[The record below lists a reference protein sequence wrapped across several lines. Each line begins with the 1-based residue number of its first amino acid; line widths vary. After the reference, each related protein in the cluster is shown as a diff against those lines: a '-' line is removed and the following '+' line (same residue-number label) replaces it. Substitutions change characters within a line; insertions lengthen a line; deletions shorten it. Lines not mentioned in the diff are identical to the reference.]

1 MSALPDID
9 KIDDILEMAST
20 MTTLKIPSKGLKTL
34 DEMKEKVKEALQ
46 SSEKKSSWTAKEAFS
61 VLTEAKKEDKRKR
74 ATLLNFYERTDVCL
88 QSMDRKVHA
97 LLEQNIGN
105 LKEKIA
111 SHKQNLLRKEYIVL
125 VAGETS
131 SGKSTLLNL
140 ILGEQL
146 LPYSVLSTTST
157 ICELRYGDT
166 PKLVAHFKNKELGD
180 TTKTVVLD
188 EPSEASE
195 QSYLQQISEFVHLKT
210 NREKGSD
217 YEKIELFWPHNL
229 LKENIVIVD
238 SPGIGESTIMDD
250 IVKGYLPEVFAFIYV
265 IKSDNAGGIQRD
277 RVEKLIEHARQVSLD
292 KQRESSSNCALFV
305 CNKWDQVPPE
315 ETDEVKNYVV
325 TKLTQCWPSLD
336 PKSQIIYM
344 SAREAIEAQK
354 LGIVTKEFAK
364 LMKSI
369 KSMVLKSIEARLE
382 IQWRWLDYLLARMA
396 LHTKAFI
403 RNSSKDRENMI
414 DRMMFITDRLQ
425 GIERQQGTVSKEL
438 QSYLEKKTDHA
449 VTTLSRYLK
458 SPEVMQQFSSWTLDD
473 VPKAEESWEL
483 TQNYIQKALMRRL
496 RETIEEWEEKNQVFS
511 DARASL
517 IQYFQERF
525 SYVEG
530 QLRTL
535 EESVLAGD
543 AVSSAGGPLALDD
556 FSVAEKV
563 IIGVTSP
570 IWVPVGLV
578 VLVVSVP
585 VIGAM
590 AVKEKLENWN
600 KTRQYNKDKCAFMA
614 KASREYLKET
624 AEGQHLKSFVME
636 QLKEAQVC
644 LKQVLDR
651 IPQLIEADK
660 MLCRQLRDDNRS
672 KKEVEDFYKP
682 LQEMS
687 VLIRDEMALF
697 GIKEVRKMDIS
708 CDDLEWKDD
717 ALLGGGAF
725 AAVYRGKLK
734 IRGDDK
740 PVDVAVKVWNDE
752 LEVTVGDFLS
762 ETELLRKLDY
772 PFIVK
777 FYGAAL
783 HKEGE
788 QLKAILVME
797 LCKENLMRH
806 IFRHKSNIPGKS
818 SAATAARDVIGWAK
832 DIADALEYIHRQGI
846 VHRDLKLENI
856 LLSQENIVKVA
867 DVGVSKEAKA
877 ITGTLAG
884 TPVYLAPEV
893 INSCLYD
900 YKADIYSLGIML
912 WEMWYGKRALL
923 DVGGNVHEFFEK
935 VVGGARPTH
944 VEGSKEPP
952 AGLQDLMQ
960 RCWDEKPDNRPD
972 AKDCHE
978 RLTQL
983 YQEVGAPS
991 S

>member
-1 MSALPDID
+1 MSALLDID
-9 KIDDILEMAST
+9 KIDDIMEMANT
-20 MTTLKIPSKGLKTL
+20 MATLKIPSKGLKTL
-34 DEMKEKVKEALQ
+34 DQMKAKVKETLQ
-46 SSEKKSSWTAKEAFS
+46 SSKKKSSWTAKEAFS
-61 VLTEAKKEDKRKR
+61 VLTEAKKEDERKR
-74 ATLLNFYERTDVCL
+74 ATLLGFYERTDDCL
-88 QSMDRKVHA
+88 QSMDGKVHN

-111 SHKQNLLRKEYIVL
+111 SHKQNLLKKEYIVL

-157 ICELRYGDT
+157 ICELRYGDI
-166 PKLVAHFKNKELGD
+166 PKLVVHFKNKELGD

-195 QSYLQQISEFVHLKT
+195 QSYLQQISKFVHLKT
-210 NREKGSD
+210 DREKGSD

-250 IVKGYLPEVFAFIYV
+250 IVKEYLPEAFAFIYV
-265 IKSDNAGGIQRD
+265 INSENAGGIQRD
-277 RVEKLIEHARQVSLD
+277 RVEKLIEHARQISLD

-305 CNKWDQVPPE
+305 CNKWDQVPSKE
-315 ETDEVKNYVV
+315 SDEVKNYVV

-336 PKSQIIYM
+336 PESQIIYM
-344 SAREAIEAQK
+344 SAKEASEAQK
-354 LGIVTKEFAK
+354 LGVVTEEFAE
-364 LMKSI
+364 LMNGI
-369 KSMVLKSIEARLE
+369 KSMVLKSIEARLQ

-403 RNSSKDRENMI
+403 RNSSEDRKNVI
-414 DRMMFITDRLQ
+414 DRMKFITDRLQ
-425 GIERQQGTVSKEL
+425 SIERQQGTVSKEL
-438 QSYLEKKTDHA
+438 QSYLENKTDHA
-449 VTTLSRYLK
+449 VSTLSRYLK
-458 SPEVMQQFSSWTLDD
+458 SSEVIEQFSLWTLDD
-473 VPKAEESWEL
+473 VPNTEESWEL
-483 TQNYIQKALMRRL
+483 TKNYIQKALMRRL
-496 RETIEEWEEKNQVFS
+496 QEKIEEWEEKNHIFS

-530 QLRTL
+530 QLRML
-535 EESVLAGD
+535 EGSVLAGD
-543 AVSSAGGPLALDD
+543 AVGSGSDPLASDD

-585 VIGAM
+585 VVGAI

-600 KTRQYNKDKCAFMA
+600 KIRQYNKDKCAFMA
-614 KASREYLKET
+614 KASQEYLNEA
-624 AEGQHLKSFVME
+624 AEEQHLKSYVME
-636 QLKEAQVC
+636 QLKEAEVC
-644 LKQVLDR
+644 LKQVLER
-651 IPQLIEADK
+651 IPQLIEEDK
-660 MLCRQLRDDNRS
+660 MLCQQLRDENRS
-672 KKEVEDFYKP
+672 KKEVEDFYQP
-682 LQEMS
+682 LHERS
-687 VLIRDEMALF
+687 VKIRDEMALF
-697 GIKEVRKMDIS
+697 GIKEVRTMDIS
-708 CDDLEWKDD
+708 CDDLEWQDY
-717 ALLGGGAF
+717 APLGKGAF

-734 IRGDDK
+734 MRGKDK
-740 PVDVAVKVWNDE
+740 PVDVAVKVWNEE
-752 LEVTVGDFLS
+752 LNEDTASDILS
-762 ETELLRKLDY
+762 ESEILRKLNY

-777 FYGAAL
+777 FYGTAL

-788 QLKAILVME
+788 RLKAILVME
-797 LCKENLMRH
+797 LCKENLRH
-806 IFRHKSNIPGKS
+806 IFRHEDNIPGKS
-818 SAATAARDVIGWAK
+818 STATATRDVIGWAK
-832 DIADALEYIHRQGI
+832 DIANALEYIHRQGI

-877 ITGTLAG
+877 ITGTMVG
-884 TPVYLAPEV
+884 TPLYLAPEV
-893 INSCLYD
+893 IKSRLYD
-900 YKADIYSLGIML
+900 YKADIYSFGIML
-912 WEMWYGKRALL
+912 WEMWYGIRALL

-935 VVGGARPTH
+935 VGEGVRPKH
-944 VEGSKEPP
+944 VRGSKKPP
-952 AGLQDLMQ
+952 PCWHELMQ

-972 AKDCHE
+972 ASECYEKLAE
-978 RLTQL
+978 L
-983 YQEVGAPS
+983 YQEFGAPS

>member
-1 MSALPDID
+1 
-9 KIDDILEMAST
+9 
-20 MTTLKIPSKGLKTL
+20 
-34 DEMKEKVKEALQ
+34 
-46 SSEKKSSWTAKEAFS
+46 
-61 VLTEAKKEDKRKR
+61 
-74 ATLLNFYERTDVCL
+74 
-88 QSMDRKVHA
+88 
-97 LLEQNIGN
+97 
-105 LKEKIA
+105 
-111 SHKQNLLRKEYIVL
+111 
-125 VAGETS
+125 
-131 SGKSTLLNL
+131 
-140 ILGEQL
+140 
-146 LPYSVLSTTST
+146 
-157 ICELRYGDT
+157 
-166 PKLVAHFKNKELGD
+166 
-180 TTKTVVLD
+180 
-188 EPSEASE
+188 
-195 QSYLQQISEFVHLKT
+195 
-210 NREKGSD
+210 
-217 YEKIELFWPHNL
+217 
-229 LKENIVIVD
+229 
-238 SPGIGESTIMDD
+238 
-250 IVKGYLPEVFAFIYV
+250 
-265 IKSDNAGGIQRD
+265 
-277 RVEKLIEHARQVSLD
+277 
-292 KQRESSSNCALFV
+292 
-305 CNKWDQVPPE
+305 
-315 ETDEVKNYVV
+315 
-325 TKLTQCWPSLD
+325 
-336 PKSQIIYM
+336 
-344 SAREAIEAQK
+344 
-354 LGIVTKEFAK
+354 
-364 LMKSI
+364 
-369 KSMVLKSIEARLE
+369 
-382 IQWRWLDYLLARMA
+382 MA

-530 QLRTL
+530 QLRML
-535 EESVLAGD
+535 EGSVLAGD
-543 AVSSAGGPLALDD
+543 AVGSGSDPLASDD

-660 MLCRQLRDDNRS
+660 MLCQQLRDENRS

-740 PVDVAVKVWNDE
+740 SVDVAVKVWNDE
-752 LEVTVGDFLS
+752 LEVTVSNFLS
-762 ETELLRKLDY
+762 EAEILRLVLL
-772 PFIVK
+772 
-777 FYGAAL
+777 FYG
-783 HKEGE
+783 
-788 QLKAILVME
+788 
-797 LCKENLMRH
+797 
-806 IFRHKSNIPGKS
+806 S
-818 SAATAARDVIGWAK
+818 
-832 DIADALEYIHRQGI
+832 
-846 VHRDLKLENI
+846 
-856 LLSQENIVKVA
+856 
-867 DVGVSKEAKA
+867 
-877 ITGTLAG
+877 
-884 TPVYLAPEV
+884 
-893 INSCLYD
+893 
-900 YKADIYSLGIML
+900 
-912 WEMWYGKRALL
+912 
-923 DVGGNVHEFFEK
+923 
-935 VVGGARPTH
+935 
-944 VEGSKEPP
+944 
-952 AGLQDLMQ
+952 
-960 RCWDEKPDNRPD
+960 
-972 AKDCHE
+972 
-978 RLTQL
+978 
-983 YQEVGAPS
+983 
-991 S
+991 

>member
-1 MSALPDID
+1 
-9 KIDDILEMAST
+9 
-20 MTTLKIPSKGLKTL
+20 
-34 DEMKEKVKEALQ
+34 
-46 SSEKKSSWTAKEAFS
+46 
-61 VLTEAKKEDKRKR
+61 
-74 ATLLNFYERTDVCL
+74 
-88 QSMDRKVHA
+88 
-97 LLEQNIGN
+97 
-105 LKEKIA
+105 
-111 SHKQNLLRKEYIVL
+111 
-125 VAGETS
+125 
-131 SGKSTLLNL
+131 
-140 ILGEQL
+140 
-146 LPYSVLSTTST
+146 
-157 ICELRYGDT
+157 
-166 PKLVAHFKNKELGD
+166 
-180 TTKTVVLD
+180 
-188 EPSEASE
+188 
-195 QSYLQQISEFVHLKT
+195 
-210 NREKGSD
+210 
-217 YEKIELFWPHNL
+217 
-229 LKENIVIVD
+229 
-238 SPGIGESTIMDD
+238 
-250 IVKGYLPEVFAFIYV
+250 
-265 IKSDNAGGIQRD
+265 
-277 RVEKLIEHARQVSLD
+277 
-292 KQRESSSNCALFV
+292 
-305 CNKWDQVPPE
+305 
-315 ETDEVKNYVV
+315 
-325 TKLTQCWPSLD
+325 
-336 PKSQIIYM
+336 
-344 SAREAIEAQK
+344 
-354 LGIVTKEFAK
+354 
-364 LMKSI
+364 
-369 KSMVLKSIEARLE
+369 
-382 IQWRWLDYLLARMA
+382 MA

-530 QLRTL
+530 QLRML
-535 EESVLAGD
+535 EGSVLAGD
-543 AVSSAGGPLALDD
+543 AVGSGSGPLASDD

-660 MLCRQLRDDNRS
+660 MLCQQLRDENRS

-762 ETELLRKLDY
+762 ETELLRL
-772 PFIVK
+772 VLL
-777 FYGAAL
+777 FYG
-783 HKEGE
+783 
-788 QLKAILVME
+788 
-797 LCKENLMRH
+797 
-806 IFRHKSNIPGKS
+806 S
-818 SAATAARDVIGWAK
+818 
-832 DIADALEYIHRQGI
+832 
-846 VHRDLKLENI
+846 
-856 LLSQENIVKVA
+856 
-867 DVGVSKEAKA
+867 
-877 ITGTLAG
+877 
-884 TPVYLAPEV
+884 
-893 INSCLYD
+893 
-900 YKADIYSLGIML
+900 
-912 WEMWYGKRALL
+912 
-923 DVGGNVHEFFEK
+923 
-935 VVGGARPTH
+935 
-944 VEGSKEPP
+944 
-952 AGLQDLMQ
+952 
-960 RCWDEKPDNRPD
+960 
-972 AKDCHE
+972 
-978 RLTQL
+978 
-983 YQEVGAPS
+983 
-991 S
+991 